1 VDLSSGQKFVASSRF
16 CYVVSETLSDPLT
29 EGARQP
35 MAHVNR
41 RQWERFLY
49 PADFRLTA
57 TGHVL
62 PAKLIDLSQRGMQ
75 IIVPVK
81 LYAGNAISAEL
92 PTPRAALAVTG
103 RVCWVAADRTDG
115 TAQTRAGIAFDPLP
129 TAAKHALRA
138 LASDRPGNSVI
149 VQLPGSDEPVRAS
162 AVRTGEGVRLSFAL
176 PFLREGSIIT
186 LQPSDVDAEVA
197 RVVRTHV
204 YAGGNGTETR
214 VEVLVEPCAETR
226 KRRFVQYDAA
236 SMPPQPVAAAIAAQS
251 DGAESLSVPKQRVL
265 ANVGYGLSLAAALWF
280 VARITGLGTAETPA
294 APATETDRRASKPTA
309 AVDIRK
315 PALTGPMH
323 LTTDARPSVAAP
335 TPRVE
340 QPAPMDAR
348 AASEVTAIT
357 ARKPAAD
364 TTPSTAKLAPQPTA
378 ASRAPH
384 VTTTKDT
391 TEIFVPVTGSLAGLD
406 AKLWTD
412 PPAVSVN
419 IPRGTVALARRRY
432 DLQADGVAGLSV
444 GRPGGVTQLRVYVNS
459 VLSQYEASAAPGGIV
474 IRIKHDLQSPHSS
487 H

>member
-1 VDLSSGQKFVASSRF
+1 
-16 CYVVSETLSDPLT
+16 
-29 EGARQP
+29 

-129 TAAKHALRA
+129 TAAEHALRA
-138 LASDRPGNSVI
+138 LASNCPGNSVI

-162 AVRTGEGVRLSFAL
+162 AVRTDEGLRLSFAL

-186 LQPSDVDAEVA
+186 LQPSEAEAEVA

-204 YAGGNGTETR
+204 YAGGTGTETR
-214 VEVLVEPCAETR
+214 VELLVEPCAETR

-236 SMPPQPVAAAIAAQS
+236 SMPPQLVAAVAAAPS
-251 DGAESLSVPKQRVL
+251 DGVEAWSVPKQRAL
-265 ANVGYGLSLAAALWF
+265 AKVGYGLSLAAALWL
-280 VARITGLGTAETPA
+280 VTRITGLGTAEAPPA
-294 APATETDRRASKPTA
+294 PAPPPATETDRRALKPMA
-309 AVDIRK
+309 AK
-315 PALTGPMH
+315 PALVTPAR
-323 LTTDARPSVAAP
+323 LTSDARPSMAAP
-335 TPRVE
+335 SSMTDHPATASAVTPVTAPK
-340 QPAPMDAR
+340 PAP
-348 AASEVTAIT
+348 
-357 ARKPAAD
+357 D
-364 TTPSTAKLAPQPTA
+364 TTPTIAKQAPRPAAAIRAPQ
-378 ASRAPH
+378 
-384 VTTTKDT
+384 VTTTRDT
-391 TEIFVPVTGSLAGLD
+391 TEIFVPVTGSLAGLE

-412 PPAVSVN
+412 PPAVAVD

-432 DLQADGVAGLSV
+432 ELQADGLAGLSV

-459 VLSQYEASAAPGGIV
+459 VLSQYEASAAPGGVV
-474 IRIKHDLQSPHSS
+474 IRITRDLQSPHSS